1 MRKLATIALLA
12 LSLFTV
18 ACTESEDVDTDLE
31 AASYDE
37 PAVGDFDPTS
47 DTLSERAPT
56 DAPNDDRLQRIP
68 SRPAHAGSDQPI
80 IDRLGEEG
88 RPSDRLSGQ
97 PATGTAECVT
107 KNKLS
112 SADPVLG
119 TVTMAPDEVGAV
131 ARARYEQMMKVR
143 GLR

>member
-18 ACTESEDVDTDLE
+18 ACTESEEVDADLE
-31 AASYDE
+31 AAAVDE
-37 PAVGDFDPTS
+37 ADIGGFDPSS
-47 DTLSERAPT
+47 DTLTQRAPA
-56 DAPNDDRLQRIP
+56 DEVEEDRLQRFP
-68 SRPAHAGSDQPI
+68 QRPVHAGSDEPI
-80 IDRLGEEG
+80 IDRLGHAG
-88 RPSDRLSGQ
+88 AADRLAGQ

-107 KNKLS
+107 KTKLS
-112 SADPVLG
+112 AGEPVLG